1 LHSSLPIPATIPGE
15 VEMTGD
21 LGRPRRLTALDLRAW
36 KEHTTRAD
44 FACATSGTQR
54 HTFAGPLLYDV
65 LRDAEPHFRPTAR
78 KDRAQFLIC
87 VRGADGH
94 RALLSWA
101 EIDPEFSAFPV
112 LLALTV
118 DGVAMDAHGPQ
129 LVVPQDHCGTRFI
142 QRVVSVHVD
151 GGYAAAH

>member
-1 LHSSLPIPATIPGE
+1 MLTVPG
-15 VEMTGD
+15 VIEMTGD
-21 LGRPRRLTALDLRAW
+21 LRRPRRLTAPELRAW
-36 KEHTTRAD
+36 TEHATRAD

-54 HTFAGPLLYDV
+54 HSFAGPLLYDV
-65 LRDAEPHFRPTAR
+65 LRDAEPDFHPTAR
-78 KDRAQFLIC
+78 KDRARFLIC

-112 LLALTV
+112 LLATSV
-118 DGVAMDAHGPQ
+118 DGVPTAPRGPQ

-142 QRVVSVHVD
+142 QHVVSVHVD

>member
-1 LHSSLPIPATIPGE
+1 
-15 VEMTGD
+15 MTGD
-21 LGRPRRLTALDLRAW
+21 LRRPRQLTAADLRAW
-36 KEHTTRAD
+36 MEHTARAD
-44 FACATSGTQR
+44 FACATSGTQQ

-65 LRDAEPHFRPTAR
+65 LRDAEPRFAPTAR
-78 KDRAQFLIC
+78 KERARFLVC

-112 LLALTV
+112 LLAMTV
-118 DGVAMDAHGPQ
+118 DGVRMDRQGPQ
-129 LVVPQDHCGTRFI
+129 LVVPQDHCGTRYI
-142 QRVVSVHVD
+142 QHVVAVHVD